1 MFRTLGGIV
10 RISGGLF
17 EYFSIIGIFLHVP
30 RLGFLTVLW
39 SQCSWRFYSKDV
51 EYLQKAQVFKSW
63 YPMQHCPEMGL
74 LESDSFIRALTS
86 SMN

>member
-1 MFRTLGGIV
+1 MFRTLGGIA
-10 RISGGLF
+10 RILGGYL
-17 EYFSIIGIFLHVP
+17 YISLLDIFFHVP
-30 RLGFLTVLW
+30 RLGFLKVLW
-39 SQCSWRFYSKDV
+39 SQCSWRFYGKDL
-51 EYLQKAQVFKSW
+51 EYPQKAQMFKSW